1 MLSHKENNLFIITE
15 HVNINITSLYRKIIL
30 LDWLPID
37 YLCILFIV
45 VIYSNEFM
53 SEMHNYKK
61 KTVLSMTS

>member
-1 MLSHKENNLFIITE
+1 MLLHKENNLFIITE
-15 HVNINITSLYRKIIL
+15 HVNINIISLYRTIIL

-53 SEMHNYKK
+53 SEMQNYKK
-61 KTVLSMTS
+61 NQCSV